1 MRILISNDDGILA
14 PGIAALHAAVSDMGD
29 VSVVAP
35 HGPQSAS
42 AHAIT
47 LRTAMAVGHVELAE
61 FTGVSVDGRPADCVR
76 LAIRELL
83 DERPDLVLTGI
94 NDSSNVGVN
103 LFYSGTVAAAAEAAM
118 MGIPAVAFSA
128 EASDRQPDFAAAA
141 QLCRKVLEKLL
152 SDGMSPG
159 DLTNVNIPDL
169 RLPGRPT
176 GLKVVRQSGGEIH
189 DNYIR
194 KVGAD
199 GRETW
204 SLSDNY
210 SYGSHH
216 HEDTDVGCLREGN
229 ITVTPL
235 RIDMTKGD
243 RLAKIDKL
251 DWGSIASGY

>member
-14 PGIAALHAAVSDMGD
+14 PGLAALRTVVADMGD
-29 VSVVAP
+29 ISVVAP

-47 LRTAMAVGHVELAE
+47 LRTAMVIGHVELAE
-61 FTGVSVDGRPADCVR
+61 FTGISVDGRPADCVR

-94 NDSSNVGVN
+94 NDNSNVGVN

-128 EASDRQPDFAAAA
+128 AAKDRPPDFARASV
-141 QLCRKVLEKLL
+141 LCRKVLDHLL
-152 SDGMSPG
+152 AAGMSPG
-159 DLTNVNIPDL
+159 DLINVNIPDL
-169 RLPGRPT
+169 HAPGRPT
-176 GLKVVRQSGGEIH
+176 GLSVVHQSDGEIH
-189 DNYIR
+189 DTYVHD
-194 KVGAD
+194 VGSD

-204 SLSDNY
+204 RLSDDY
-210 SYGSHH
+210 SFGPNHH
-216 HEDTDVGCLREGN
+216 VDSDVVCLHEGK

-235 RIDMTKGD
+235 RIDMTRDD
-243 RLAKIDKL
+243 RLAELGEL
-251 DWGSIASGY
+251 DWSDVS

>member
-14 PGIAALHAAVSDMGD
+14 PGLAALHAAVADMGEI
-29 VSVVAP
+29 SVVAP

-47 LRTAMAVGHVELAE
+47 LRTAMAIGNVELAE

-83 DERPDLVLTGI
+83 DQSPDLVLTGI
-94 NDSSNVGVN
+94 NDNANVGVN

-128 EASDRQPDFAAAA
+128 VGKNSPPDFARAAV
-141 QLCRKVLEKLL
+141 LCRKVLDRLL
-152 SDGMSPG
+152 AAGMSPG
-159 DLTNVNIPDL
+159 DLINVNIPDL
-169 RLPGRPT
+169 HIPGRPT
-176 GLKVVRQSGGEIH
+176 GLNVVHQSPGEIH
-189 DNYIR
+189 DTYIHN
-194 KVGAD
+194 VGPD

-204 SLSDNY
+204 QLSDDY
-210 SYGSHH
+210 SYGPNH
-216 HEDTDVGCLREGN
+216 HEDSDVVCLREGN

-235 RIDMTKGD
+235 KVDMTRD
-243 RLAKIDKL
+243 ERLGELSEIDWTGL
-251 DWGSIASGY
+251 A

>member
-14 PGIAALHAAVSDMGD
+14 PGLAALRAAVADMGD

-35 HGPQSAS
+35 HAPQSAS

-47 LRTAMAVGHVELAE
+47 LRTAMVVGHVELAE
-61 FTGVSVDGRPADCVR
+61 FTGISIDGRPADCVR

-83 DERPDLVLTGI
+83 DQRPDLVLTGI
-94 NDSSNVGVN
+94 NDNSNVGVN

-128 EASDRQPDFAAAA
+128 AAKDRPPDFAHASI
-141 QLCRKVLEKLL
+141 LCRRVLDHLL
-152 SDGMSPG
+152 TAGMSPG

-169 RLPGRPT
+169 HTPGHPI
-176 GLKVVRQSGGEIH
+176 GLSVVHQSDGEIH
-189 DNYIR
+189 DTYIHD
-194 KVGAD
+194 VGLD

-204 SLSDNY
+204 RLSDDY
-210 SYGSHH
+210 SFGPNHH
-216 HEDTDVGCLREGN
+216 DDSDVVCLHEGN

-235 RIDMTKGD
+235 RIDMTRDD
-243 RLAKIDKL
+243 RLAELSKL
-251 DWGSIASGY
+251 DWSNVT

>member
-14 PGIAALHAAVSDMGD
+14 PGLAALRAAVADMGEI
-29 VSVVAP
+29 SVVAP

-47 LRTAMAVGHVELAE
+47 LRTAMAVGNVKLAE
-61 FTGVSVDGRPADCVR
+61 FTGISVDGRPADCVR

-83 DERPDLVLTGI
+83 DHRPDLVLTGI
-94 NDSSNVGVN
+94 NDNSNVGVN

-128 EASDRQPDFAAAA
+128 VGRNRPPDFARAAV
-141 QLCRKVLEKLL
+141 LCRKVLKHLL
-152 SDGMSPG
+152 AAGMSPG

-169 RLPGRPT
+169 HTPGRPV
-176 GLKVVRQSGGEIH
+176 GLSVVHQSDGEIH
-189 DNYIR
+189 DTYVHE
-194 KVGAD
+194 VGPD

-204 SLSDNY
+204 RLGDDY
-210 SYGSHH
+210 SYGSNH
-216 HEDTDVGCLREGN
+216 HEDSDVVCLHEGN

-235 RIDMTKGD
+235 RIDMTRDD
-243 RLAKIDKL
+243 RLDELSKL
-251 DWGSIASGY
+251 DWSDVT

>member
-14 PGIAALHAAVSDMGD
+14 PGIAALRAAVTDMGEI
-29 VSVVAP
+29 SVVAP

-47 LRTAMAVGHVELAE
+47 LRTAMVVGHVELAE
-61 FTGVSVDGRPADCVR
+61 FTGISVDGRPADCVR

-83 DERPDLVLTGI
+83 DHRPDLVLTGI
-94 NDSSNVGVN
+94 NDNSNVGVN

-128 EASDRQPDFAAAA
+128 ASKDRPPDFARAAV
-141 QLCRKVLEKLL
+141 LCRKVLDHLL
-152 SDGMSPG
+152 AAGMSPG

-169 RLPGRPT
+169 HIPEYPT
-176 GLKVVRQSGGEIH
+176 GLSVVHQSDGEIN
-189 DNYIR
+189 DTYIR
-194 KVGAD
+194 QVGPD

-204 SLSDNY
+204 RLGDDYSFGPNHHDDSD
-210 SYGSHH
+210 
-216 HEDTDVGCLREGN
+216 VVCLHEGN

-235 RIDMTKGD
+235 RIDMTND
-243 RLAKIDKL
+243 ERLAELGEL
-251 DWGSIASGY
+251 DWSDVT

>member
-14 PGIAALHAAVSDMGD
+14 PGLAALYAAVADMGEI
-29 VSVVAP
+29 SIVAP

-47 LRTAMAVGHVELAE
+47 LRKSMAIGHVELAE
-61 FTGVSVDGRPADCVR
+61 FTGISIDGRPADCVR

-94 NDSSNVGVN
+94 NDNSNVGVN

-128 EASDRQPDFAAAA
+128 AARDRLPDFARASV
-141 QLCRKVLEKLL
+141 LCRKVLDHLL
-152 SDGMSPG
+152 EAGMSPG

-169 RLPGRPT
+169 YRPDRPN
-176 GLKVVRQSGGEIH
+176 GLSVVHQSDGEIH
-189 DNYIR
+189 DEYIHE
-194 KVGAD
+194 VGSD

-204 SLSDNY
+204 RLGDDYSFGPNHHVDSD
-210 SYGSHH
+210 
-216 HEDTDVGCLREGN
+216 VVCLHEGN

-235 RIDMTKGD
+235 RIDMTNDD
-243 RLAKIDKL
+243 RLDELGEL
-251 DWGSIASGY
+251 DWSDVTQS

>member
-14 PGIAALHAAVSDMGD
+14 PGLAALHSAVADMGD

-47 LRTAMAVGHVELAE
+47 LQTAMAVGHVELAE
-61 FTGVSVDGRPADCVR
+61 FAGISVDGRPADCVR

-83 DERPDLVLTGI
+83 DERPDLVVTGI
-94 NDSSNVGVN
+94 NDNSNVGVN

-128 EASDRQPDFAAAA
+128 VGKDRPPDFVRAAV
-141 QLCRKVLEKLL
+141 LCRKVLDHLL
-152 SDGMSPG
+152 DAGMSPG

-169 RLPGRPT
+169 HTPGRPC
-176 GLKVVRQSGGEIH
+176 GLSVVHQSDGEIH
-189 DNYIR
+189 DTYIR
-194 KVGAD
+194 QVGPD

-204 SLSDNY
+204 RLSDDY
-210 SYGSHH
+210 SYGPDH
-216 HEDTDVGCLREGN
+216 HEDSDVGCLHEGN

-235 RIDMTKGD
+235 RIDMTRDD
-243 RLAKIDKL
+243 RLAELAEL
-251 DWGSIASGY
+251 DWSDVS

>member
-14 PGIAALHAAVSDMGD
+14 PGLAALRAVMADMGEI
-29 VSVVAP
+29 SVVAP

-61 FTGVSVDGRPADCVR
+61 FTGISVDGRPADCVR

-83 DERPDLVLTGI
+83 DHRPDLVLTGI
-94 NDSSNVGVN
+94 NDNSNVGVN

-128 EASDRQPDFAAAA
+128 VGRDRPPDFARAAV
-141 QLCRKVLEKLL
+141 LCRKVLDHLL
-152 SDGMSPG
+152 MAGMSPG

-169 RLPGRPT
+169 HTPGRPA
-176 GLKVVRQSGGEIH
+176 GLSVVHQSEGEIQDSYVH
-189 DNYIR
+189 E
-194 KVGAD
+194 VSSD

-204 SLSDNY
+204 QLSDDY
-210 SYGSHH
+210 SYGPNH
-216 HEDTDVGCLREGN
+216 HEDSDVVCLHEGN
-229 ITVTPL
+229 ITITPL
-235 RIDMTKGD
+235 RIDMTRDD
-243 RLAKIDKL
+243 RLAELSKL
-251 DWGSIASGY
+251 DWSDVTQG